1 MKERVSIRE
10 SHRCCSL
17 LQPDNSKF
25 FWPSANPSH
34 PVELQMGLYNFIAW
48 GQLRCARRV
57 MLAALA
63 VVICICKR
71 AVSCYVLLYL
81 LLRLLSCLAITCYH
95 LLSLAVSCCLLLSL
109 AISYRVLRPAVS
121 YGLLWRLT
129 CALVQ
134 L

>member
-81 LLRLLSCLAITCYH
+81 LLRLLSCLA
-95 LLSLAVSCCLLLSL
+95 ASCCLLLSL
-109 AISYRVLRPAVS
+109 AVSCYLLPRPASCCLLRPLVAS
-121 YGLLWRLT
+121 NL
-129 CALVQ
+129 CAGPVMSLARC